1 MITIKDWEAG
11 LKAWENVEK
20 QAEIDKEQAVLYIT
34 AIKKKLEELKEL
46 EEKSNGE

>member
-20 QAEIDKEQAVLYIT
+20 QADIDKEQAILYIV
-34 AIKKKLEELKEL
+34 AIKEKIGELQALENK
-46 EEKSNGE
+46 NGE